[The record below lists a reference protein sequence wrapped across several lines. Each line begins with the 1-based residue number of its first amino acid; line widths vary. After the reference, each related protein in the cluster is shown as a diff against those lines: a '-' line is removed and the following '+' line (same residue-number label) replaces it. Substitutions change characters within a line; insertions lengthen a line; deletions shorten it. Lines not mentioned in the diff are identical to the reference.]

1 MKEIKHKICVI
12 PKTAWNTNL
21 RSYLT
26 QSGWDKVRRKCY
38 AEHNHHCQI
47 CGGQGGNGRKHP
59 VECHED
65 WVFENGE
72 VKLVGL
78 MSLCP
83 PCHEFH
89 HPGLAE
95 KNGKLERAIRQFM
108 KVNGITR
115 EEAIEYLKSEFDI
128 WRERSQKE
136 WSLNIDYLAEYMG
149 SDFKFKRPEA
159 KQDDEDYGEAF

>member
-1 MKEIKHKICVI
+1 MNIKHKICLI
-12 PKTAWNTNL
+12 PRTAWGNNL

-26 QSGWDKVRRKCY
+26 SSQWDKVRRKCY
-38 AEHNHHCQI
+38 QENNYKCQI

-59 VECHED
+59 VEAHED
-65 WVFENGE
+65 WEFVNGE
-72 VKLVGL
+72 VRLVGI

-95 KNGKLERAIRQFM
+95 RNGKVERMLRQFM

-115 EEAIEYLKSEFDI
+115 DQAISYMKGEFEL
-128 WRERSQKE
+128 WRQRSQQE
-136 WSLNIDYLAEYMG
+136 WSLNIDYLSEYMG
-149 SDFKFKRPEA
+149 PDFKFKRPTAPE
-159 KQDDEDYGEAF
+159 DEMGDAF

>member
-1 MKEIKHKICVI
+1 MNIKHKICII
-12 PKTAWNTNL
+12 PQSAWGNNL

-26 QSGWDKVRRKCY
+26 QTGWDKVRRKCY
-38 AEHNHHCQI
+38 ADHNYTCQI

-59 VECHED
+59 VEAHED
-65 WVFENGE
+65 WEFTENGE
-72 VKLVGL
+72 VKLVGI

-95 KNGKLERAIRQFM
+95 RNGKADRMLRQFM

-115 EEAIEYLKSEFDI
+115 EQALSYMKGEFALWRQRSE
-128 WRERSQKE
+128 QE

-149 SDFKFKRPEA
+149 PDFKYKRPEA
-159 KQDDEDYGEAF
+159 PEDEMGEAF